1 MTGKRTD
8 KAANNDA
15 PSGEASFLRLMKALL
30 EFVMVRTGAHRGQG
44 RDLQARIAATSDALD
59 RLWAAPQLIDEF
71 LAENPADFDERD
83 LATIASWRTPVMGRF
98 VVTGIQSKRFSC
110 LPADAG
116 TPPRLIIVKLIR
128 READEL
134 FRTIPCLIELVLL
147 PFRGSIVTD
156 GRIKRLSTATRPDGA
171 LVVENRLRLA
181 ALHKLVQ
188 TPSDLAELVQSAP
201 EKCAGRASTTSEKGT
216 DRGFVASEKTASRTH
231 VESDACALKTTR
243 TGSRRGSPTR
253 APAPLE
259 HGSAAS
265 PRGSPTPQH
274 ARAMLNASFTS
285 PHDNKEGASP

>member
-1 MTGKRTD
+1 MTYKWMD
-8 KAANNDA
+8 KAADDDA
-15 PSGEASFLRLMKALL
+15 LRGEASFLRLMKALL
-30 EFVMVRTGAHRGQG
+30 AFVMARTGAHRGQV

-98 VVTGIQSKRFSC
+98 VVTGVQGKRFAC
-110 LPADAG
+110 LPADVDA
-116 TPPRLIIVKLIR
+116 PPRLIIVKLIR

-147 PFRGSIVTD
+147 PFRGTIVTD
-156 GRIKRLSTATRPDGA
+156 GRIKRLSSAAKPGGT
-171 LVVENRLRLA
+171 LVIENRLRLA

-188 TPSDLAELVQSAP
+188 TPSDLAELVRSAP
-201 EKCAGRASTTSEKGT
+201 EKCAGRAFTTSEKGT

>member
-15 PSGEASFLRLMKALL
+15 PGGEASFLRLMKALL

-83 LATIASWRTPVMGRF
+83 LATIASWRTPVMGHF
-98 VVTGIQSKRFSC
+98 VVTGIQGKRFSC

-134 FRTIPCLIELVLL
+134 FRTVPCLIELVLL

-156 GRIKRLSTATRPDGA
+156 GRIKRLSSAARPGGA

-188 TPSDLAELVQSAP
+188 TPSDLMELAQSDP
-201 EKCAGRASTTSEKGT
+201 EKS
-216 DRGFVASEKTASRTH
+216 ASRTH
-231 VESDACALKTTR
+231 VESDACALKPTR
-243 TGSRRGSPTR
+243 AESRRRDPSR

>member
-8 KAANNDA
+8 KAANDDA
-15 PSGEASFLRLMKALL
+15 ACSDADFLRLMKALL
-30 EFVMVRTGAHRGQG
+30 TFVMVRSDAPRSPS
-44 RDLQARIAATSDALD
+44 RDLQARIAAASDALD
-59 RLWAAPQLIDEF
+59 RLWEVPQLIDEF
-71 LAENPADFDERD
+71 LAENPAHLDERD
-83 LATIASWRTPVMGRF
+83 LATIESWRSPVLGRF
-98 VVTGIQSKRFSC
+98 VVTGIQGKRFSC

-147 PFRGSIVTD
+147 PFRGAIVTD
-156 GRIKRLSTATRPDGA
+156 GRIKRLSSATKPGGTFII
-171 LVVENRLRLA
+171 ENRLRLA

-188 TPSDLAELVQSAP
+188 TPSDLVELAQS
-201 EKCAGRASTTSEKGT
+201 
-216 DRGFVASEKTASRTH
+216 DLEKTAGHARD
-231 VESDACALKTTR
+231 EPGACVLKPTR
-243 TGSRRGSPTR
+243 AESRRGDPSR
-253 APAPLE
+253 APALLE

>member
-1 MTGKRTD
+1 MIDKRTD
-8 KAANNDA
+8 RAADDDA
-15 PSGEASFLRLMKALL
+15 LRDEASFLRLMKALL
-30 EFVMVRTGAHRGQG
+30 AFVTERTGAHRGQA

-83 LATIASWRTPVMGRF
+83 LATIASWRTPVMVRF
-98 VVTGIQSKRFSC
+98 VVTGIQGKRFAC
-110 LPADAG
+110 LSADFDA
-116 TPPRLIIVKLIR
+116 PPRLIIVKLIR

-156 GRIKRLSTATRPDGA
+156 GRIRRLSSAAKPGGA
-171 LVVENRLRLA
+171 LIIENRLHLA

-188 TPSDLAELVQSAP
+188 TPSDLAEFVRSDL
-201 EKCAGRASTTSEKGT
+201 EKTAGRARDEPG
-216 DRGFVASEKTASRTH
+216 
-231 VESDACALKTTR
+231 ACALKPTHAE
-243 TGSRRGSPTR
+243 SRRRDPSR

>member
-1 MTGKRTD
+1 MTGKWMD
-8 KAANNDA
+8 KAADDDA
-15 PSGEASFLRLMKALL
+15 LRAEASFLRLMKALL
-30 EFVMVRTGAHRGQG
+30 AFVMERTSAPRGQA

-59 RLWAAPQLIDEF
+59 RLWAAPQLINEF
-71 LAENPADFDERD
+71 LAENPAGFDEWD
-83 LATIASWRTPVMGRF
+83 LATIASWRAPVMGRF
-98 VVTGIQSKRFSC
+98 VVTGVQGKRFAC
-110 LPADAG
+110 LPADVDA
-116 TPPRLIIVKLIR
+116 PPRLIIVKLIR

-156 GRIKRLSTATRPDGA
+156 GRIRRLSSAAKPGGA
-171 LVVENRLRLA
+171 LVIENRLHLA
-181 ALHKLVQ
+181 ALHRLVQ
-188 TPSDLAELVQSAP
+188 TPSDLAEFARSDL
-201 EKCAGRASTTSEKGT
+201 EKTAGRARDEPG
-216 DRGFVASEKTASRTH
+216 
-231 VESDACALKTTR
+231 ACALKPTHAE
-243 TGSRRGSPTR
+243 SRRRDPSR

>member
-1 MTGKRTD
+1 MTDKWMD
-8 KAANNDA
+8 KAADDDA
-15 PSGEASFLRLMKALL
+15 ARGEASFLRLMKALL

-83 LATIASWRTPVMGRF
+83 LATIASWRTPVMGHF

-110 LPADAG
+110 LPADVDA
-116 TPPRLIIVKLIR
+116 PPRLIIVKLIR

-134 FRTIPCLIELVLL
+134 FHTIPCLIELVLL
-147 PFRGSIVTD
+147 PFHGAIVTD
-156 GRIKRLSTATRPDGA
+156 GRIKRLSSVVRPGGA

-188 TPSDLAELVQSAP
+188 TPSDLEELAQSAP
-201 EKCAGRASTTSEKGT
+201 EKG
-216 DRGFVASEKTASRTH
+216 ASRTH
-231 VESDACALKTTR
+231 VESDACALKPTR
-243 TGSRRGSPTR
+243 AESRRRDPSR

-265 PRGSPTPQH
+265 PRGSPMPRH

>member
-83 LATIASWRTPVMGRF
+83 LATIASWRTPVMGHF
-98 VVTGIQSKRFSC
+98 VVTGIQGKRFSC

-147 PFRGSIVTD
+147 PFRGSIVTG
-156 GRIKRLSTATRPDGA
+156 GRIKRLSTVTRPDGA

-188 TPSDLAELVQSAP
+188 TPSDLAELAQAAP
-201 EKCAGRASTTSEKGT
+201 EKS
-216 DRGFVASEKTASRTH
+216 ASRTH

-253 APAPLE
+253 ASTPPE
-259 HGSAAS
+259 HGPAAS

>member
-8 KAANNDA
+8 KAADDA
-15 PSGEASFLRLMKALL
+15 AARGEASFLRLMKELL

-83 LATIASWRTPVMGRF
+83 LATIASWRAPVMGHF
-98 VVTGIQSKRFSC
+98 VVTGIQGKRFSC

-188 TPSDLAELVQSAP
+188 TPSDLEELARSDP
-201 EKCAGRASTTSEKGT
+201 EKS
-216 DRGFVASEKTASRTH
+216 ASRTH
-231 VESDACALKTTR
+231 VESDACALKPTR
-243 TGSRRGSPTR
+243 AESRRKDPSR

>member
-83 LATIASWRTPVMGRF
+83 L
-98 VVTGIQSKRFSC
+98 
-110 LPADAG
+110 ADAG

-188 TPSDLAELVQSAP
+188 TPSDLAELVRSAP

-243 TGSRRGSPTR
+243 TGSRRGSPTH
-253 APAPLE
+253 ASTPPE
-259 HGSAAS
+259 HGPAAS